1 MTSTVQAP
9 PPAPTRPL
17 PATPGPPEG
26 PRSRRWLLGF
36 WAVVFVLFLA
46 VDPGRQT
53 FETKLGV
60 ALDPWQFLSDLG
72 QLWHDRG
79 GFGGIADQ
87 YVGYAFP
94 MLPYYGLCELINI
107 PVWLAERLWL
117 SLVVATAFWGAL
129 RLAERLD
136 IGSGAS
142 RLLGAVAYALWP
154 VFTIVVGST
163 SAAALPGAVLP
174 WVLLPLTNDRYSAR
188 VAALRSALII
198 PFMGGVNAAATLA
211 SLLPV
216 GLYLLSR
223 PRGPRQRKL
232 IAWWI
237 PGVILATAW
246 WVVPLLMLGIYGENF
261 LPYVESSQTT
271 TDTMSATETLR
282 GGGNWV
288 AYLHFGEAWLPAG
301 WTVATSVIVI
311 VSSTLAAGLG
321 LAGLARRDMPER
333 RWLVLTVLSVALITL
348 AGYGGSFG
356 APFHGVVQDWLD
368 GGLVPFRNI
377 YKFQTGLAL
386 ALVFGLMHL
395 VGVASQARGARPVR
409 GRRYVALIAAIL
421 VLPGLAWPY
430 LNGSILQPGSFQ
442 QLPKYW
448 ESTANWLERYSP
460 DSRALVVPATAHGI
474 YTWGSPID
482 QPLDVLA
489 DSRWAQRDYVP
500 FGTAGNRRAMDAVEQ
515 SLLTGG
521 EVPGLADYLSRAGLH
536 YVVVRNDLDPDQL
549 GYVPTATV
557 KRTLE
562 ESGYRRVTGFGPV
575 TTGGR
580 IAEDTPLQIEGL
592 YPRQRAVEIYEPAS
606 PDVPRPGQA
615 GLKAVADTAVVSGGP
630 EALLP
635 MSADPTM
642 RDRAAVLTGDNHP
655 GLGAPELQV
664 VGDGLRRADTRF
676 GLVNANTSYT
686 YTRDERNH
694 SDSFQDAGEKPHQIL
709 PTEGIQHQTV
719 AELRGARS
727 VTASSSGNWLFH
739 LPQYDP
745 VNAFDGNPNTAWA
758 EGAGDSAD
766 GQWLRIGFTEKTD
779 IPSSIRVT
787 PLPQDSVRAA
797 PTRVRVETE
806 RGSATSY
813 LRADGSRQ
821 RIKAPAGETSW
832 LRITIVDSAARHSG
846 LSGAGF
852 SEISI
857 PDVQV
862 TRLLR
867 LPTDAERTDAA
878 AEVVS
883 LHRPADPGGFSPT
896 GTEAGLHRR
905 WTSESAGTYEVKA
918 SAVPI
923 PGDALDQ
930 LLYEVAPD
938 QRNRI
943 TATADSTALLG
954 TGLSPRNLTDGNLT
968 TAWIAGDNPTIHL
981 RWPGKQPVGEIVLA
995 PAGGLSARPTE
1006 VHISSPDGA
1015 AIAGVDET
1023 GAVRF
1028 DPITTD
1034 RLDITITDT
1043 APMTVHNPL
1052 ADEDLQLPVGLTEAY
1067 VPALDEYRT
1076 PQPRASRTFDVPC
1089 GQGPTLAVDDELY
1102 ETSAK
1107 GTVRDLVERRPIE
1120 LTLCQEGRAN
1130 PELSLDSGAHRV
1142 EAGDAGPLA
1151 VTDVTLT
1158 RGTLTTPTALDRELG
1173 IRDWL
1178 GDRREVTVGSGA
1190 ASYLTTYENFNDGWK
1205 ATLNG
1210 RELNPVRLDG
1220 WQQGW
1225 RIPAGAGG
1233 TVKLSYEPS
1242 GLYEAGLIGGG
1253 VAVLA
1258 LAGLVLFRRRSPNVD
1273 EPSPVPPPP
1282 GLILGTVALTLVGIV
1297 IAGFFALLVPVLA
1310 LLAWRR
1316 HALLVPIAFLALAGA
1331 GIAAATGAGEPA
1343 PEGAGS
1349 FGQAAQLLALIGLFA
1364 GLVSVGEASY
1374 GARGNGGR
1382 GNGGPGTG
1390 APPPPGPGILPPP
1403 GPGAHPSSAPGVLPP
1418 PAPGSEAP
1426 TEPLPQRRRGENAG
1440 PGAPG
1445 SPRQPEA
1452 AHGMSGLAGSPQA
1465 HGMPEA
1471 PPPPFGSSLPPGAPP
1486 PAPGGSIP
1494 PGVPGAPPQ
1503 PGPSPEPAAA
1513 PGKSGAAPEQGL
1525 GPRSEETEAPP
1536 APKVES
1542 GPTVSARGPG
1552 SAQREPD
1559 PPTVR
1564 IPFRKPKF
1572 KATQPEE
1579 PRATQPEAAGAA
1591 RPEDPKAAR
1600 PGEAGEPMPEDAGA
1614 AGPEDTRP
1622 APPEDKRPARSEET
1636 GEGEPT

>member
-9 PPAPTRPL
+9 PPARTRPL
-17 PATPGPPEG
+17 TPDPGPARG

-53 FETKLGV
+53 FDTKLGV

-94 MLPYYGLCELINI
+94 MLPYYGLCELINL
-107 PVWLAERLWL
+107 PVWLAERLWM
-117 SLVVATAFWGAL
+117 SLIVAVAFWGAL

-136 IGSGAS
+136 IGSNAS
-142 RLLGAVAYALWP
+142 RLLGALTYALWP

-163 SAAALPGAVLP
+163 SAAALPGAFLP
-174 WVLLPLTNDRYSAR
+174 WVLLPLTNERYTAR
-188 VAALRSALII
+188 VAALRSALVI
-198 PFMGGVNAAATLA
+198 PFMGGVNAASTLA

-223 PRGPRQRKL
+223 PRGPRQHKL

-271 TDTMSATETLR
+271 TDTMAATEALR
-282 GGGNWV
+282 GAGNWV

-301 WTVATSVIVI
+301 WTVAASVVVI
-311 VSSTLAAGLG
+311 VSSALAAGLG
-321 LAGLARRDMPER
+321 LAGLARRDLPER

-395 VGVASQARGARPVR
+395 VGVASQSRGARPLR
-409 GRRYVALIAAIL
+409 GRRYVALVAAVL

-448 ESTANWLERYSP
+448 QSTADWLEKYSP

-489 DSRWAQRDYVP
+489 ESRWAQRDYVP

-521 EVPGLADYLSRAGLH
+521 EVPGLADYLSRAGLY

-549 GYVPTATV
+549 GYVPTTTV

-562 ESGYRRVTGFGPV
+562 ESGYRRVTGLGPV
-575 TTGGR
+575 MTGGR
-580 IAEDTPLQIEGL
+580 IAENTPVQIEGL
-592 YPRQRAVEIYEPAS
+592 YPRQRAVEIYEPSSA
-606 PDVPRPGQA
+606 DVPRPGQA

-635 MSADPTM
+635 LSADPAM

-694 SDSFQDAGEKPHQIL
+694 SGSFQDAGEKPHQIL
-709 PTEGIQHQTV
+709 PTEGIGHQTV

-727 VTASSSGNWLFH
+727 VSASSSGNWMFY

-758 EGAGDSAD
+758 EGAAGSAD
-766 GQWLRIGFTEKTD
+766 GQWLRIGFTDETE
-779 IPSSIRVT
+779 IPDSIRVT
-787 PLPQDSVRAA
+787 PLPQDSVRSA

-806 RGSATSY
+806 RGSETST
-813 LRADGSRQ
+813 LQANGMRQ
-821 RIKAPAGETSW
+821 RIKAPEGATSW
-832 LRITIVDSAARHSG
+832 LKVTIVDSAARRSD

-852 SEISI
+852 SEITI

-862 TRLLR
+862 TRMLR

-883 LHRPADPGGFSPT
+883 LHRATDPGGFSPT

-918 SAVPI
+918 SAIPVPS
-923 PGDALDQ
+923 DELDE
-930 LLYEVAPD
+930 LLYKVAPE

-954 TGLSPRNLTDGNLT
+954 TGLSPRNLTDGNLS

-981 RWPGKQPVGEIVLA
+981 RWPDKQAVGEIVLA
-995 PAGGLSARPTE
+995 PAGGLSTRPTE
-1006 VHISSPDGA
+1006 VNISSPDGST
-1015 AIAGVDET
+1015 IAGVDEN
-1023 GAVRF
+1023 GVVRF

-1034 RLDITITDT
+1034 RLDITITET

-1067 VPALDEYRT
+1067 VPALDQYRT
-1076 PQPRASRTFDVPC
+1076 PQPRSTRTFDVPC
-1089 GQGPTLAVDDELY
+1089 GEGPTLAVDDELY

-1107 GTVRDLVERRPIE
+1107 GTVQDLVERRPIE
-1120 LTLCQEGRAN
+1120 LTLCQEGRAD
-1130 PELSLDSGAHRV
+1130 PELSLGSGSHRV

-1158 RGTLTTPTALDRELG
+1158 RGTVTTPTALDRELG

-1178 GDRREVTVGSGA
+1178 GDRREVSVGSGA

-1210 RELNPVRLDG
+1210 KKLDPVRLDG

-1225 RIPAGAGG
+1225 RVPAGAGG
-1233 TVKLSYEPS
+1233 TVELSYEPS
-1242 GLYEAGLIGGG
+1242 TLYEAGLIGGG
-1253 VAVLA
+1253 VAVLL
-1258 LAGLVLFRRRSPNVD
+1258 LAGLVLYRRNSPNTD

-1282 GLILGTVALTLVGIV
+1282 GLILGTVVLTLVGIV
-1297 IAGFFALLVPVLA
+1297 IAGFFALLVPLLA

-1331 GIAAATGAGEPA
+1331 GITAATGAGEPVS
-1343 PEGAGS
+1343 EGAGA
-1349 FGQAAQLLALIGLFA
+1349 FGPTAQLLALIALFA

-1374 GARGNGGR
+1374 GARGP
-1382 GNGGPGTG
+1382 GGPGGGQAFGASGAHGYPG
-1390 APPPPGPGILPPP
+1390 APGTPPSTPPGTGTPAAPGY
-1403 GPGAHPSSAPGVLPP
+1403 PGAPSAGALPP
-1418 PAPGSEAP
+1418 PAPGTEAP
-1426 TEPLPQRRRGENAG
+1426 TEPLPQRRRGESAG
-1440 PGAPG
+1440 PGA
-1445 SPRQPEA
+1445 SESSRAPEA
-1452 AHGMSGLAGSPQA
+1452 H
-1465 HGMPEA
+1465 HGMPGVSGTAEA
-1471 PPPPFGSSLPPGAPP
+1471 AGAAGTAGSYGSSGAPTAPGA
-1486 PAPGGSIP
+1486 
-1494 PGVPGAPPQ
+1494 
-1503 PGPSPEPAAA
+1503 SPTP
-1513 PGKSGAAPEQGL
+1513 GAAPEQGA
-1525 GPRSEETEAPP
+1525 GPAPGETEAPP
-1536 APKVES
+1536 APRVAS
-1542 GPTVSARGPG
+1542 GPTISARGPG
-1552 SAQREPD
+1552 SAQPEPD
-1559 PPTVR
+1559 PPTTR
-1564 IPFRKPKF
+1564 FGFRKPKF
-1572 KATQPEE
+1572 RATPPEE
-1579 PRATQPEAAGAA
+1579 PRPERPGAA
-1591 RPEDPKAAR
+1591 RPAD
-1600 PGEAGEPMPEDAGA
+1600 PEDA
-1614 AGPEDTRP
+1614 
-1622 APPEDKRPARSEET
+1622 RPARPDDPRPARPEET
-1636 GEGEPT
+1636 GEGEHT